1 MTRKLRNR
9 SGVTIAALL
18 IGLLAL
24 AFSAPANNVRAADN
38 RSIYWQRWDVLINNI
53 DTTNNVFHVKETHV
67 LMIDVGPF
75 NGGDR
80 EIPMERMTGISNVI
94 VKDGSTTLQAL
105 NQSADSCGT
114 QRGIVCLSQSGG
126 QQVIYYNFVRQANS
140 GDTRTI
146 TIDYDV
152 QGSLRSYPDGDQMYW
167 VVLAYSRPA
176 SVRSSTVTVQMP
188 TGVLAQKFAADPTT
202 WQITNQDNQ
211 TMIFKSPGDLGTN
224 GNVEVR
230 IQYPHNPAMA
240 VPSWQAAS
248 DRLQTLG
255 PWLGVLSLVLSGL
268 ITIGG
273 LVWLF
278 MKYTSHK
285 RGLPPIVVPEYL
297 TEPPSD
303 QPPAVAATLLH
314 EDSRTPDVMATM
326 FDLARRGLIVIEQEQ
341 HKGVLGIGG
350 STDFTFHRTD
360 QQATN
365 LRPYEQTMMTALFAG
380 GTTRKL
386 SDLRNTFYKTVES
399 IKSMLYDE
407 VVSAGYFKQS
417 PQSVQS
423 GWVIAGIGLIVLAIA
438 IGYGAFNFKALSGV
452 TTYLLG
458 PLGAVGLIGTA
469 MVLVSGMMRSR
480 TAAGEQE
487 SAKWKAFR
495 TYLANINKYTDLK
508 QATDQFEKYIG
519 YAIAFGLDKQWI
531 GQFSQVMTSM
541 PNWYYPTYLYG
552 PWTGRYPMYGG
563 SSMQGLSQ
571 QGGGNFANWGG
582 NSSGGGLNAMNN
594 SLGEGLKSM
603 NTGLATLLTSASAV
617 MTSTPSSSGSS
628 GGFSGGGSHGGG
640 GGGGSAG
647 FH

>member
-1 MTRKLRNR
+1 MIKLTRKL
-9 SGVTIAALL
+9 SIAALL

-24 AFSAPANNVRAADN
+24 AFSAPANNVRAADD

-53 DTTNNVFHVKETHV
+53 DTTSNVFHVRETHV

-75 NGGDR
+75 NGGNR
-80 EIPMERMTGISNVI
+80 EIPMDRVTGITGVTIN
-94 VKDGSTTLQAL
+94 DGGTTLQPY
-105 NQSADSCGT
+105 NQSANRCGT

-126 QQVIYYNFVRQANS
+126 QEVIYYNFVRQASS

-152 QGSLRSYPDGDQMYW
+152 HGGLRSYPGGDQVYW
-167 VVLAYSRPA
+167 TALAYNRPA
-176 SVRSSTVTVQMP
+176 SVQSSTVTVQMP
-188 TGVLAQKFAADPTT
+188 SGVTVEKFAADPAT
-202 WQITNQDNQ
+202 WQITPQDDKR
-211 TMIFKSPGDLGTN
+211 TFIFKSPGNLGTT

-230 IQYPHNPAMA
+230 LQYPHNPAMA
-240 VPSWQAAS
+240 VPSWQAGD
-248 DRLQTLG
+248 DRVQALAPLF
-255 PWLGVLSLVLSGL
+255 GVLSLVLSGL
-268 ITIGG
+268 IGIGG

-303 QPPAVAATLLH
+303 QPPAVAATLIH
-314 EDSRTPDVMATM
+314 ENSRTADVMATM
-326 FDLARRGLIVIEQEQ
+326 FDLARRGLIVMEQEQ
-341 HKGVLGIGG
+341 HKGVLGIGS
-350 STDFTFHRTD
+350 STEFTFHRTD

-365 LRPYEQTMMTALFAG
+365 LRPYEQTMLTALFAG

-386 SDLRNTFYKTVES
+386 SDLRNTFYTTVGR
-399 IKSMLYDE
+399 IKSMLYEE
-407 VVSAGYFKQS
+407 VVTAGYFKQS
-417 PQSVQS
+417 PETVAM
-423 GWVIAGIGLIVLAIA
+423 GWIGAGIALIVLAGLIIFGVA
-438 IGYGAFNFKALSGV
+438 SAKALSGIS
-452 TTYLLG
+452 TYLFG
-458 PLGAVGLIGTA
+458 PAAAIGFIGLA
-469 MVLVSGMMRSR
+469 MMVVSGQMRSR

-519 YAIAFGLDKQWI
+519 YAVAFGLDKQWI